1 MTDRD
6 ALRRAFL
13 TGSAGFVA
21 SAAFAAGAVAQSKL
35 TINDPNVLREV
46 EAEFAG
52 YDRALGANDVAA
64 LNGYFFASPST
75 VRYGIRENLYGYSEI
90 QAYRASAT
98 APGVPPK
105 RERTVITTFG
115 MILRRSRRCLDRFN
129 PAKSVERCKP
139 GCACRRAG
147 ELSPLTSAPST
158 SRRSRNDALPV
169 AIPRGDADDRGGDR
183 AARRGLLNRIA
194 RGEAASVAE

>member
-115 MILRRSRRCLDRFN
+115 NDFATVSTLSRPVQSGRIGRTMQTWVRLPQGWRIVAAHVSTIDE
-129 PAKSVERCKP
+129 PPKP
-139 GCACRRAG
+139 
-147 ELSPLTSAPST
+147 
-158 SRRSRNDALPV
+158 
-169 AIPRGDADDRGGDR
+169 
-183 AARRGLLNRIA
+183 
-194 RGEAASVAE
+194 